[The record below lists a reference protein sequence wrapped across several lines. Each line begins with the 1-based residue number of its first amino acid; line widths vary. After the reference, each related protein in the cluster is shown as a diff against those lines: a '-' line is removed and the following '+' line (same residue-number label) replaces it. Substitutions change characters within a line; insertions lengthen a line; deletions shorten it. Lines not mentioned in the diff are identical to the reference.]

1 MNTLEQ
7 IAGLQRLAG
16 LTLILTATLG
26 FNFKKNTFG
35 FSFYIDLQSAE
46 NKKKE
51 SKDFCNRLASSMY
64 INQAEM
70 NNFILVY
77 KK

>member
-7 IAGLQRLAG
+7 TAGLQRLAG

-26 FNFKKNTFG
+26 FDFKKNTFG

-46 NKKKE
+46 NKKRKV
-51 SKDFCNRLASSMY
+51 KTPAIDWPHPCTLLR
-64 INQAEM
+64 Q
-70 NNFILVY
+70 
-77 KK
+77 K